1 MERVLE
7 PAQAVTKRTA
17 HLRKPLRPEEDEDDD
32 REDQEMWRDEE
43 AVEDLQSLTVGR
55 PRPTSPDLAACGMSA
70 DWDEGY
76 PDAFWCRIGSTPI
89 SYT

>member
-32 REDQEMWRDEE
+32 REDQEM
-43 AVEDLQSLTVGR
+43 
-55 PRPTSPDLAACGMSA
+55 
-70 DWDEGY
+70 
-76 PDAFWCRIGSTPI
+76 
-89 SYT
+89 